1 MKAAPSV
8 GPEISRNAFASLGK
22 GVALRTNCVS
32 PIRGEVIIPQ
42 LNKTD
47 SKPDAFFE
55 TKTQQV

>member
-8 GPEISRNAFASLGK
+8 GPEISRNAFASLGE
-22 GVALRTNCVS
+22 GVAVRTNRGS
-32 PIRGEVIIPQ
+32 PIRGEAIIPR

-47 SKPDAFFE
+47 SKPDVFFE